1 MRQAFCITLL
11 KVIDAKSALS
21 ASKAEPTTPT
31 TPGKYIIVLVRRLKS
46 ILGLK
51 PTIWAIFYAMKV
63 CGQRLLYRAR

>member
-31 TPGKYIIVLVRRLKS
+31 TPEKYIIVNEHTHIPPKIILSLKYEN
-46 ILGLK
+46 IL
-51 PTIWAIFYAMKV
+51 P
-63 CGQRLLYRAR
+63 